1 MTNMIFIDGWNKISK
16 KWLKSWGFWKAKHM
30 MSQEDF
36 LCGYPLKYCRRPI
49 RSGSFSNIVSGE
61 STEERTE
68 DDAQRTLS
76 IFHDNISK
84 IH

>member
-1 MTNMIFIDGWNKISK
+1 
-16 KWLKSWGFWKAKHM
+16 M

-36 LCGYPLKYCRRPI
+36 LCGYPLKYCKRPM
-49 RSGSFSNIVSGE
+49 RSSSFSNIVPGE

-68 DDAQRTLS
+68 DDAQRTFS